1 MQFNITFFVQIFNFF
16 ITYWF
21 LNKFMF
27 KPVINFIK
35 KREKKEKAFIN
46 NIKNEESLLLD
57 LEKQK
62 KLELYNF
69 QQKVKSKY
77 KLSPMG
83 DPNIPTKIEIFID
96 TKEVE
101 SMTNL
106 ATKILV
112 ERVPNVD

>member
-1 MQFNITFFVQIFNFF
+1 MQFNITFFIQIINFF

-27 KPVINFIK
+27 KPVIKFIK
-35 KREKKEKAFIN
+35 KRKQREKAFIN
-46 NIKNEESLLLD
+46 KIKQKEELLLE

-77 KLSPMG
+77 KLSPIT
-83 DPNIPTKIEIFID
+83 PSNIPTKIKIFID
-96 TKEVE
+96 TKEIKK
-101 SMTNL
+101 MTDL
-106 ATKILV
+106 ATRILV